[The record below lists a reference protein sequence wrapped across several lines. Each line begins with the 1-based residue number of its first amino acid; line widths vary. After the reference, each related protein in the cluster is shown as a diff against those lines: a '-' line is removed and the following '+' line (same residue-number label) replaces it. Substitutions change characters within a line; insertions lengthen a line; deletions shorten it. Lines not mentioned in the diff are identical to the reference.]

1 LKKVYQSHWISL
13 RKSLSTIYDKNQMI
27 PFSDPSASYQAHK
40 ERIDEA
46 IQRVLDSGWFV
57 LGKEVE
63 NFEKEF
69 AAFHGQDL
77 HAVGVANGTD
87 AIALCLRGLGL
98 GSGDEVITPSHTAVA
113 TVAGIEQAG
122 CTPVFA
128 DIGPNTR
135 CIDPKSVR
143 ERVGAS
149 TRAIMPVHIYGQ
161 PAEMDRILEIT
172 QDYNLALI
180 EDCSQA
186 HGAEIDG
193 QKVGTFADV
202 SAYSCYPT
210 KNLGGTGD
218 GGVILC
224 RSKEFAEKIKS
235 LRQYGWNE
243 ARESIIQGFNSRLDE
258 IQAAILRVKLQHLAD
273 DNAKRR
279 EIALRYN
286 AAFKDLPLILP
297 ALAETQLHAM
307 HLYVIEC
314 DRRNELMEYLRSHQI
329 GSSLHYPLA
338 VHQHAAYA
346 NRIRGWEN
354 LPVTNQFYQ
363 RNLTLPMF
371 PELSNDE
378 VEYIIS
384 TVQNWFKEKN

>member
-1 LKKVYQSHWISL
+1 
-13 RKSLSTIYDKNQMI
+13 MI

-40 ERIDEA
+40 SQIDQA
-46 IQRVLDSGWFV
+46 INRVLDSGWYV
-57 LGKEVE
+57 LGSEVDG
-63 NFEKEF
+63 FEKEF
-69 AAFHGQDL
+69 ASFHGNDF

-98 GSGDEVITPSHTAVA
+98 GIGDEVITPSHTAVA

-128 DIGPNTR
+128 DIDPNSR
-135 CIDPKSVR
+135 CIAPKSID
-143 ERVGAS
+143 ERVTTK

-161 PAEMDRILEIT
+161 PAEMQRILDIAKAH
-172 QDYNLALI
+172 NLSVL

-186 HGAEIDG
+186 HGAEIQG
-193 QKVGTFADV
+193 KKVGTFADF

-224 RSKEFAEKIKS
+224 KSKEFSEKLKA
-235 LRQYGWNE
+235 LRQYGWNQD
-243 ARESIIQGFNSRLDE
+243 RESIIAGFNSRLDE
-258 IQAAILRVKLQHLAD
+258 LQAAILRVKLQHLAD
-273 DNAKRR
+273 DNAKRKA
-279 EIALRYN
+279 IALHYN
-286 AAFKDLPLILP
+286 EGFKDLPITLP
-297 ALAETQLHAM
+297 ALAENELHAM

-314 DRRNELMEYLRSHQI
+314 DRRNELMEYLRSQQI
-329 GSSLHYPLA
+329 GASLHYPLA

-346 NRIRGWEN
+346 HRIRGCEN

-363 RNLTLPMF
+363 RNLTLPMY
-371 PELSNDE
+371 PELSNDA
-378 VEYIIS
+378 VEHIIS
-384 TVQNWFKEKN
+384 TVQNWFREKN

>member
-1 LKKVYQSHWISL
+1 MKKVYRRLWISL

-27 PFSDPSASYQAHK
+27 PFSDPSASCQAHK
-40 ERIDEA
+40 KEIDEA

-69 AAFHGQDL
+69 ASFHGEDF

-87 AIALCLRGLGL
+87 AIALCLRNLGL
-98 GSGDEVITPSHTAVA
+98 GKDDEIITTSHTAVA
-113 TVAGIEQAG
+113 TVAGIEQVG

-128 DIGPNTR
+128 DIDPNTR
-135 CIDPKSVR
+135 CIDSKSIR
-143 ERVGAS
+143 ERVGTN

-161 PAEMDRILEIT
+161 PAKMARILEIAKAH
-172 QDYNLALI
+172 NLTVV

-186 HGAEIDG
+186 HGAEING
-193 QKVGTFADV
+193 QKVGTFADI
-202 SAYSCYPT
+202 SAFSCYPT

-224 RSKEFAEKIKS
+224 RSEEFAGKIKS

-243 ARESIIQGFNSRLDE
+243 ERESITPGFNSRLDE
-258 IQAAILRVKLQHLAD
+258 LQAAILRVKLQHLTN

-279 EIALRYN
+279 AIALRYN
-286 AAFKDLPLILP
+286 EAFKDLPIILP
-297 ALAETQLHAM
+297 ILSEIELHAM
-307 HLYVIEC
+307 HLYVVEY

-329 GSSLHYPLA
+329 GASLHYSLA
-338 VHQHAAYA
+338 VHQHSAYA

-354 LPVTNQFYQ
+354 LPVTDQFYQ
-363 RNLTLPMF
+363 RNLTLPMY
-371 PELSNDE
+371 PELSNDA
-378 VEYIIS
+378 VEHIIS
-384 TVQNWFKEKN
+384 TVQNWFREKN

>member
-1 LKKVYQSHWISL
+1 
-13 RKSLSTIYDKNQMI
+13 MI

-40 ERIDEA
+40 KDIDEA

-69 AAFHGQDL
+69 TAFHGEDFN
-77 HAVGVANGTD
+77 AVGVANGTD
-87 AIALCLRGLGL
+87 AISLCIRGLGL
-98 GSGDEVITPSHTAVA
+98 ENGDEVITTSHTAVA
-113 TVAGIEQAG
+113 TIAGIEQAG

-128 DIGPNTR
+128 DIDPITR

-143 ERVGAS
+143 ERVGSS

-161 PAEMDRILEIT
+161 PAEMNTILEIAQT
-172 QDYNLALI
+172 HNLAVI

-186 HGAEIDG
+186 HGAEING
-193 QKVGTFADV
+193 QKVGTFADI
-202 SAYSCYPT
+202 SAFSCYPT

-218 GGVILC
+218 GGIILC

-243 ARESIIQGFNSRLDE
+243 ERESIIPGFNSRLDE
-258 IQAAILRVKLQHLAD
+258 LQAAILRVKLQHLAD

-279 EIALRYN
+279 AIALRYN
-286 AAFKDLPLILP
+286 AGFKELPITLP
-297 ALAETQLHAM
+297 SFSEKELHAM

-314 DRRNELMEYLRSHQI
+314 DRRNELMEYLRFLQI
-329 GSSLHYPLA
+329 GASLHYPLA

-346 NRIRGWEN
+346 HRIRGCHS
-354 LPVTNQFYQ
+354 LPVTDQFYQ
-363 RNLTLPMF
+363 KNLTLPMY
-371 PELSNDE
+371 PELTDDSIE
-378 VEYIIS
+378 LIIS
-384 TVQNWFKEKN
+384 AVRGFF

>member
-1 LKKVYQSHWISL
+1 
-13 RKSLSTIYDKNQMI
+13 MI
-27 PFSDPSASYQAHK
+27 PFGDPSASYQAHK
-40 ERIDEA
+40 SEIDQA
-46 IQRVLDSGWFV
+46 IKRVLDSGWYV
-57 LGKEVE
+57 LGTEVDA
-63 NFEKEF
+63 FEEEF
-69 AAFHGQDL
+69 ASFHGKNF

-98 GSGDEVITPSHTAVA
+98 ETGDEVITTSHTAVA

-128 DIGPNTR
+128 DIDPNTR
-135 CIDPKSVR
+135 CIAPDSIK
-143 ERVGAS
+143 EILGGN

-161 PAEMDRILEIT
+161 PAETGRILEIA
-172 QDYNLALI
+172 QAYNLAVV

-186 HGAEIDG
+186 HGAEING
-193 QKVGTFADV
+193 QKVGTFADI

-243 ARESIIQGFNSRLDE
+243 ARESIIPGFNSRLDE
-258 IQAAILRVKLQHLAD
+258 LQAAILRVKLHHLAD

-279 EIALRYN
+279 AIALRYN
-286 AAFKDLPLILP
+286 QAFQDLPITLP
-297 ALAETQLHAM
+297 ALNENELHAM
-307 HLYVIEC
+307 HLYVIEH
-314 DRRNELMEYLRSHQI
+314 DRRNELMEHLRSHQI
-329 GSSLHYPLA
+329 GASLHYPLA

-346 NRIRGWEN
+346 KRIRGWDN
-354 LPVTNQFYQ
+354 LPVTARFYQ
-363 RNLTLPMF
+363 RNLTLPMY
-371 PELSNDE
+371 PELSAGKVDKI
-378 VEYIIS
+378 VS
-384 TVQNWFKEKN
+384 AVTSFF